1 MSEIYPDYTEFID
14 LTLFDKSPEDILA
27 AAQNT
32 LQSRVPEWE
41 PDPTNME
48 SMLMEAM
55 AVEVAEAVFSL
66 NRLPVSMLRA
76 LLALYG
82 VPRDAG
88 APPYVDVLFTAQDD
102 AGYVVPAGTE
112 LALPLGN
119 DEFLPFFT
127 NIALTI
133 PNGSTTGVVRATST
147 EFTNVANG
155 TPAATECQIINPVLG
170 IDTAV
175 TDDLVF
181 DGRLAESVDAWTLRA
196 RQRLLRLVE
205 TLVVPNHF
213 VQAALENSFVYRATA
228 IDNYDPGAYPAG
240 DPGDHP
246 GNITV
251 VVYGDNMPLSSE
263 DKTDLDTFLAERAQ
277 ANLLVHVVDPD
288 LEVVDVEVE
297 ITLQPNTVEATVVQ
311 AVEDRLNAYLN
322 TNNWLWGEPV
332 RRNELISV
340 IDQVAGVNYIADLIE
355 PAADVTL
362 PNGLTL
368 VTAGTVTVT
377 VV

>member
-48 SMLMEAM
+48 SMLMESM

-66 NRLPVSMLRA
+66 NRLPISMLRA

-88 APPYVDVLFTAQDD
+88 APPYVDILFTAQDD
-102 AGYVVPAGTE
+102 AGYVIPAGTE
-112 LALPLGN
+112 VALPLGN
-119 DEFLPFFT
+119 DEFIAFFT
-127 NIALTI
+127 DSSLTI
-133 PNGSTTGVVRATST
+133 PQASTTGVVRATAT
-147 EFTNVANG
+147 DFTNVANG
-155 TPAATECQIINPVLG
+155 TPAGTECQIVNPILG
-170 IDTAV
+170 IDTAE
-175 TDDLVF
+175 TNDLVF
-181 DGRLAESVDAWTLRA
+181 DGRLPESVEAWTLRA

-213 VQAALENSFVYRATA
+213 VQAALENPAVYRATA

-246 GNITV
+246 GNVTV
-251 VVYGDNMPLSSE
+251 VVYGDNVPLSSE
-263 DKTDLDTFLAERAQ
+263 DKTDLDESLTERAQ

-297 ITLQPNTVEATVVQ
+297 IALAPNALEATVVQ
-311 AVEDRLNAYLN
+311 AVEDRLTEYLN
-322 TNNWLWGEPV
+322 TNSWEWGEPV
-332 RRNELISV
+332 RYNELISV
-340 IDQVAGVNYIADLIE
+340 IDSVTGVDYVANLIE
-355 PAADVTL
+355 PVADVTL
-362 PNGLTL
+362 PNALTL
-368 VTAGTVTVT
+368 VTAGDITVT